1 MTEQTKPTASRVN
14 PIVQAAADQVTDG
27 KRRPRRDI
35 HAPCS
40 GQLSLFDPSTG
51 KADQ

>member
-1 MTEQTKPTASRVN
+1 MTEPTKPAASRVN
-14 PIVQAAADQVTDG
+14 PIVQAAADEVADG

-35 HAPCS
+35 HAPCA

-51 KADQ
+51 KADR